1 MCVEDGEGE
10 HQNKKDT
17 CQPSCD
23 GGEHVRGLGSENIL
37 GHATA
42 ERRPKSLALRPLHQ
56 NDKHHEDRDDRLNY
70 EQEIDQNG
78 HGDGQYGQSRGFVHD
93 EGAQERNLT
102 TDLPGPPRSSARHL
116 GYVAKTPFTDFTDGK
131 EEDPHSPHRHFAVDP
146 DAVHDSEA
154 EHDHERKRTAVTNQR
169 QRNAGDGQNR
179 NRHPD
184 ILKDVGENQRRDADH
199 Q

>member
-23 GGEHVRGLGSENIL
+23 GSEHVRGLGSENIL

-56 NDKHHEDRDDRLNY
+56 NDEHHEERDDRLNY

-102 TDLPGPPRSSARHL
+102 TDFA
-116 GYVAKTPFTDFTDGK
+116 DFTDGK
-131 EEDPHSPHRHFAVDP
+131 EDKTRIHRTGTLRWTQTLFTIPRPNMIMSANEP
-146 DAVHDSEA
+146 
-154 EHDHERKRTAVTNQR
+154 
-169 QRNAGDGQNR
+169 
-179 NRHPD
+179 
-184 ILKDVGENQRRDADH
+184 L
-199 Q
+199 